1 MKYRFLILV
10 TPLLVAFDNAPSW
23 LTANKLLN
31 PDRAFVSPD
40 SPEIGYAC
48 YTEGDDSYTVKNNL
62 SALAA
67 IGTDAANWTTR
78 LEESLLPTDACDV
91 AICHGSQAEIDA
103 ACGAEP
109 PPPPPPPPPV
119 GELAL
124 SDYSSVTFVS
134 TGPDASG
141 IALLPDG
148 NLMIT
153 RQTVLEIRNEAGQLL
168 SSRASSQN
176 DLEGIEYSG
185 GLVYGVNESPGRA
198 VQYDVSGQ
206 ILGQSNLPYS
216 GAECVAVHNGVVYY
230 GHESTGYI
238 ADAQANIYIDLGQDL
253 AGCVSAG
260 GYLIA
265 VTSHAWRSSQIH
277 KIDTA
282 TWEVV
287 ETRALP
293 TCDCEGIAFSADLSR
308 MYIVQEASR
317 GGGSGYTIYER

>member
-1 MKYRFLILV
+1 MKYRLLILA
-10 TPLLVAFDNAPSW
+10 TPMLVAFDNAPGW
-23 LTANKLLN
+23 LTADKLLN

-40 SPEIGYAC
+40 ASDVGYAC
-48 YTEGDDSYTVKNNL
+48 YTEAGDSYTVKNDL
-62 SALAA
+62 SVLSS
-67 IGTDAANWTTR
+67 IGSDPVNWMSR
-78 LEESLLPTDACDV
+78 LQESLLPTDACDV

-103 ACGAEP
+103 ACGTEP

-119 GELAL
+119 GELKL
-124 SDYSSVTFVS
+124 SDYTSVAFVS
-134 TGPDASG
+134 TGADASG
-141 IALLPDG
+141 ITVLPDG

-153 RQTVLEIRNEAGQLL
+153 RQTVIELRSEAGQLL
-168 SSRASSQN
+168 ASGPSSQN
-176 DLEGIEYSG
+176 DLEGLEYSG
-185 GLVYGVNESPGRA
+185 GIVYGVNESPGRT
-198 VQYDVSGQ
+198 VQYGVDGQ
-206 ILGQSNLPYS
+206 TLGQSNLPFS
-216 GAECVAVHNGVVYY
+216 GSECVAVHNGTVYY

-238 ADAQANIYIDLGQDL
+238 ADAEVNIYIDLGRDL

-287 ETRALP
+287 ETRTLP
-293 TCDCEGIAFSADLSR
+293 TCDCEGIAFSEDLSR
-308 MYIVQEASR
+308 MYIIQEASR